1 MPVTVEYTDQFSAWW
16 DALSVPHQQATNRLV
31 DALMKDGVNLRHPYS
46 SAIKT
51 SRHPHMRELR
61 VRTRP
66 PIRVFYAFDPRRNV
80 ILLIGG
86 IKTDEKRFYERHV
99 RLADKL
105 YDEHLQELEADSL
118 HGHRRHHNPRR
129 GPSR

>member
-1 MPVTVEYTDQFSAWW
+1 MSVTVEYTDQFRAWW
-16 DALSVPHQQATNRLV
+16 DILSVPHQQATNRLV
-31 DALMKDGVNLRHPYS
+31 DALVKDGINLGHPYS

-66 PIRVFYAFDPRRNV
+66 PIRVFYAFDPRRNA

-86 IKTDEKRFYERHV
+86 MKTDDKRFYDRYV
-99 RLADKL
+99 RLADNL
-105 YDEHLQELEADSL
+105 YDEHLQELETESL
-118 HGHRRHHNPRR
+118 HRHHNPPR
-129 GPSR
+129 GSSR

>member
-1 MPVTVEYTDQFSAWW
+1 MSVTVEYTDQFSAWW
-16 DALSVPHQQATNRLV
+16 NALSVPHQQATNRLV
-31 DALMKDGVNLRHPYS
+31 DALMKDGVNLRHPYA

-80 ILLIGG
+80 ILLIGC
-86 IKTDEKRFYERHV
+86 I
-99 RLADKL
+99 
-105 YDEHLQELEADSL
+105 
-118 HGHRRHHNPRR
+118 
-129 GPSR
+129 